1 MAIAIRKPDE
11 ITKLKRAGEIVGN
24 TLQYLQNLIKPGMTL
39 KEIDTLGENYI
50 REQGAIPSFK
60 GLYGFTGSV
69 CTSLNEV
76 CIHGVPDNT
85 MVQEGDILGLDI
97 GTKLDG
103 YFGDAAI
110 TMAVGNV
117 SSEDEALIACS
128 KEALYHAIES
138 IKPGMRFKELTKL
151 LEEYITNAGFVPL
164 RDYCGHGI
172 GTKPHDEPNI
182 PNYLEGKAN
191 QGPKIKNGM
200 VFCLEPMVC
209 QKSGHPVLLE
219 DQWSVVSEDG
229 LRTSH
234 YEHQVAVIDGKAVIL
249 TEASNVEMHKGI

>member
-1 MAIAIRKPDE
+1 MAIAIRKKDE
-11 ITKLKRAGEIVGN
+11 IAKLHAAGKIVGL
-24 TLQYLQNLIKPGMTL
+24 TLQYLQNLVKPGMTL
-39 KEIDTLGENYI
+39 LEIDALGEAYV
-50 REQGAIPSFK
+50 RKQGAVPSFK

-76 CIHGVPDNT
+76 CIHGVPTDT
-85 MVQEGDILGLDI
+85 VLKEGDILGLDI

-110 TMAVGNV
+110 TMAVGAA
-117 SSEDEALIACS
+117 SKEDETLIACA
-128 KEALYHAIES
+128 KGALYHAIENLRE
-138 IKPGMRFKELTKL
+138 GMRFKELTKL
-151 LEEYITNAGFVPL
+151 LEDYITEAGYVPL

-182 PNYLEGKAN
+182 PNYLEGKPN

-209 QKSGHPVLLE
+209 QKSGQPVLLE
-219 DQWSVVSEDG
+219 DRWSVISDDK
-229 LRTSH
+229 LRTAH

-249 TEASNVEMHKGI
+249 TEA

>member
-11 ITKLKRAGEIVGN
+11 IAKLRRAGEIVGK
-24 TLQYLQNLIKPGMTL
+24 TLQYLQNIIKPGMTL
-39 KEIDTLGENYI
+39 KEIDALGEAYI
-50 REQGAIPSFK
+50 REHGGEPSFK

-76 CIHGVPDNT
+76 CIHGVPTDR
-85 MVQEGDILGLDI
+85 VIEEGDVLGLDI

-110 TMAVGNV
+110 TMAVGKI
-117 SSEDEALIACS
+117 SAEDEALIECS
-128 KEALYHAIES
+128 KGALYHAIDS
-138 IKPGMRFKELTKL
+138 IREGMRFKELSKI
-151 LEEYITNAGFVPL
+151 LEDYIVSAGFVPL

-172 GTKPHDEPNI
+172 GTKAHDEPNI
-182 PNYLEGKAN
+182 PNYLEGKTN

-209 QKSGHPVLLE
+209 QKSGTPVLLDDKWSVISE
-219 DQWSVVSEDG
+219 DQ
-229 LRTSH
+229 LRSAH
-234 YEHQVAVIDGKAVIL
+234 YEHQVAVVDGKAIIL
-249 TEASNVEMHKGI
+249 TEA

>member
-1 MAIAIRKPDE
+1 MAIAIRKTDE
-11 ITKLKRAGEIVGN
+11 IAKLKKAGEIVGL
-24 TLQYLQNLIKPGMTL
+24 TLQYLQNEIKPGMTL
-39 KEIDTLGENYI
+39 KEIDALGERFI
-50 REQGAIPSFK
+50 REHGAVPSFK

-76 CIHGVPDNT
+76 CIHGVPDET
-85 MVQEGDILGLDI
+85 VVQEGDILGLDI

-103 YFGDAAI
+103 YYGDAAI
-110 TMAVGNV
+110 TMPIGKI
-117 SSEDEALIACS
+117 SQEDEALIACS

-138 IKPGMRFKELTKL
+138 IRPGMRFKELTKV
-151 LEEYITNAGFVPL
+151 LEDFITGRGFVPL

-182 PNYLEGKAN
+182 PNYLEGKPN

-209 QKSGHPVLLE
+209 QKSGIPVLLE
-219 DQWSVVSEDG
+219 DEWSVVSEDG

-234 YEHQVAVIDGKAVIL
+234 YEHQVAVVDGKAVIL
-249 TEASNVEMHKGI
+249 TEVK

>member
-1 MAIAIRKPDE
+1 MAIVLRKPSE
-11 ITKLKRAGEIVGN
+11 IAKLQKAGEIVGL
-24 TLQYLQNLIKPGMTL
+24 TLDYLQKTIQPGMTL
-39 KEIDTLGENYI
+39 KEIDILGENFV
-50 REQGAIPSFK
+50 REHGAVPSFK
-60 GLYGFTGSV
+60 GLYGFSGSV

-76 CIHGVPDNT
+76 CIHGVPDDT
-85 MVQEGDILGLDI
+85 VIQEGDILGLDI

-103 YFGDAAI
+103 YYGDAAV
-110 TMAVGNV
+110 TMPIGKISA
-117 SSEDEALIACS
+117 EDEALIACS
-128 KEALYHAIES
+128 KEALYHAIEA
-138 IKPGMRFKELTKL
+138 IRPGMRFKALTKV
-151 LEEYITNAGFVPL
+151 LEEFITDKGFIPL

-182 PNYLEGKAN
+182 PNYLEGKPN

-209 QKSGHPVLLE
+209 QKSGTPVLLE

-234 YEHQVAVIDGKAVIL
+234 YEHQVAVVDGRAVIL
-249 TEASNVEMHKGI
+249 TEIE

>member
-1 MAIAIRKPDE
+1 MAIALRKPDE
-11 ITKLKRAGEIVGN
+11 IAKLQKAGEIVGK
-24 TLQYLQNLIKPGMTL
+24 TLQYLQSIIKPGMTL
-39 KEIDTLGENYI
+39 KEIDTLGETFI
-50 REQGAIPSFK
+50 REHGAIPSFK
-60 GLYGFTGSV
+60 GLYGFSGSV

-76 CIHGVPDNT
+76 CIHGVPNDT
-85 MVQEGDILGLDI
+85 VIKEGDILGLDI

-110 TMAVGNV
+110 TIAVGKV
-117 SSEDEALIACS
+117 SAEDEALIACS
-128 KEALYHAIES
+128 KGALYHAIES
-138 IKPGMRFKELTKL
+138 IKPGMRFKELTKI
-151 LEEYITNAGFVPL
+151 LEDYITEAGFVPL

-182 PNYLEGKAN
+182 PNYLEGKPN

-209 QKSGHPVLLE
+209 QKSGTPVLLE

-234 YEHQVAVIDGKAVIL
+234 YEHQVAVVDGKAVIL
-249 TEASNVEMHKGI
+249 TEAK

>member
-11 ITKLKRAGEIVGN
+11 IAKLKAAGEIVGK
-24 TLQYLQNLIKPGMTL
+24 TLQYLQKMTKPGMTL
-39 KEIDTLGENYI
+39 SEIDALGESYI
-50 REQGAIPSFK
+50 REHGAIPSFK
-60 GLYGFTGSV
+60 GLYGFTASV

-76 CIHGVPDNT
+76 CIHGVPDDT
-85 MVQEGDILGLDI
+85 VIKEGDILGLDI

-110 TMAVGNV
+110 TMAVGQI
-117 SSEDEALIACS
+117 SEEDAALIECS
-128 KEALYHAIES
+128 QGALYHAIDS
-138 IKPGMRFKELTKL
+138 IREGMRFKELTKIL
-151 LEEYITNAGFVPL
+151 QDYIVDAGFVPL

-182 PNYLEGKAN
+182 PNYLEGRSN

-209 QKSGHPVLLE
+209 QKSGQPVLLE
-219 DQWSVVSEDG
+219 DQWSVISDDR
-229 LRTSH
+229 LRSAH
-234 YEHQVAVIDGKAVIL
+234 YEHQVAVVDGKAVIL
-249 TEASNVEMHKGI
+249 TEA

>member
-11 ITKLKRAGEIVGN
+11 IAKLRAAGEIVGK
-24 TLQYLQNLIKPGMTL
+24 TLKYLQNLVKPGMTL
-39 KEIDTLGENYI
+39 NEIDALGEAYI
-50 REQGAIPSFK
+50 REHGAIPSFK

-76 CIHGVPDNT
+76 CIHGVPDDT
-85 MVQEGDILGLDI
+85 VIKEGDILGLDI

-110 TMAVGNV
+110 TMAVGKI
-117 SSEDEALIACS
+117 SAQDEALIACS
-128 KEALYHAIES
+128 KGALYHAIEN
-138 IKPGMRFKELTKL
+138 IKEGMRFKELTKL
-151 LEEYITNAGFVPL
+151 LEDYIVDAGFVPL

-172 GTKPHDEPNI
+172 GSKPHDEPNI
-182 PNYLEGKAN
+182 PNYLEGKPN

-209 QKSGHPVLLE
+209 QKSGQPLLLE
-219 DQWSVVSEDG
+219 DEWSVISDDK

-234 YEHQVAVIDGKAVIL
+234 YEHQVAVVDGKAVIL
-249 TEASNVEMHKGI
+249 TESV

>member
-11 ITKLKRAGEIVGN
+11 IAKLQKAGEIVGL
-24 TLQYLQNLIKPGMTL
+24 TLNYLHDIIKPGMTL
-39 KEIDTLGENYI
+39 KEIDTLGEAFI
-50 REQGAIPSFK
+50 REHGAIPSFK

-69 CTSLNEV
+69 CTSRNKV
-76 CIHGVPDNT
+76 CIHGVPDDT
-85 MVQEGDILGLDI
+85 VIQEGDILGLDI
-97 GTKLDG
+97 GTKLNG

-110 TMAVGNV
+110 TMAVGKI
-117 SSEDEALIACS
+117 SAEDEALIECS
-128 KEALYHAIES
+128 KGALYHAIES
-138 IKPGMRFKELTKL
+138 IKPGMRFKELTKI
-151 LEEYITNAGFVPL
+151 LEDYITEAGFVPL

-182 PNYLEGKAN
+182 PNYLEGKPN

-209 QKSGHPVLLE
+209 QQSGNPVLLE
-219 DQWSVVSEDG
+219 DQWSVISEDG

-234 YEHQVAVIDGKAVIL
+234 YEHQIAVVDNKAVIL
-249 TEASNVEMHKGI
+249 TEAK

>member
-11 ITKLKRAGEIVGN
+11 IAKLRAAGEIVGK
-24 TLQYLQNLIKPGMTL
+24 TLQYLQNLITPGMTL
-39 KEIDTLGENYI
+39 KEIDTLGEAYV
-50 REQGAIPSFK
+50 REHGAIPSFK

-76 CIHGVPDNT
+76 CIHGVPDDT
-85 MVQEGDILGLDI
+85 VLKEGDILGLDI

-110 TMAVGNV
+110 TMAVGKI
-117 SSEDEALIACS
+117 SALDEALIACS
-128 KEALYHAIES
+128 KGALYHAIEN
-138 IKPGMRFKELTKL
+138 IKEGMRFKELTKL
-151 LEEYITNAGFVPL
+151 LEDYIVEAGFVPL

-182 PNYLEGKAN
+182 PNYLEGKPN

-209 QKSGHPVLLE
+209 QKSGQPLLLE
-219 DQWSVVSEDG
+219 DEWSVISDDK
-229 LRTSH
+229 LRSSH
-234 YEHQVAVIDGKAVIL
+234 YEHQVAVVDGKAVIL
-249 TEASNVEMHKGI
+249 TEFKG

>member
-11 ITKLKRAGEIVGN
+11 IAKLRAAGEIVGK
-24 TLQYLQNLIKPGMTL
+24 TLQYLQNLVKPGMTL
-39 KEIDTLGENYI
+39 KEIDTLGEAFI
-50 REQGAIPSFK
+50 REHGAIPSFK

-76 CIHGVPDNT
+76 CIHGVPDDT
-85 MVQEGDILGLDI
+85 VVKEGDVLGLDI

-110 TMAVGNV
+110 SMPVGKV
-117 SSEDEALIACS
+117 SDKDQALINCS
-128 KEALYHAIES
+128 KGALYHAIEN
-138 IKPGMRFKELTKL
+138 IREGMRFKEVTKL
-151 LEEYITNAGFVPL
+151 LEDYIVNAGFVPL

-182 PNYLEGKAN
+182 PNYLEGKSN

-209 QKSGHPVLLE
+209 QKSGIPVLLE
-219 DQWSVVSEDG
+219 DQWSVISEDQ
-229 LRTSH
+229 LRSSH
-234 YEHQVAVIDGKAVIL
+234 YEHQIAIVDGKAVIL
-249 TEASNVEMHKGI
+249 TEV